1 MRGFLHRRPA
11 DREQEP
17 CPGRL
22 PTRAWLVAFVC
33 CSPEAAVPRRKL
45 ARCLAGPRA
54 SSSRPRRPWTAFI
67 ADTDNSLAWLFAV
80 EHDED
85 QQGQHEHFLQGIGIL
100 VKGAT
105 TYERVLREADLLAHP
120 EKWHGYY
127 GDRPTFVFTT
137 RELPRPAGV
146 DVRFMAGRPEDAL
159 AAIRAAAAGGDI
171 WRVGGGD
178 LAGSSLTQGPW
189 TKSMSRSRQLL
200 WPPERRC
207 FPAGLTRPGGG

>member
-1 MRGFLHRRPA
+1 
-11 DREQEP
+11 
-17 CPGRL
+17 
-22 PTRAWLVAFVC
+22 
-33 CSPEAAVPRRKL
+33 
-45 ARCLAGPRA
+45 
-54 SSSRPRRPWTAFI
+54 
-67 ADTDNSLAWLFAV
+67 
-80 EHDED
+80 
-85 QQGQHEHFLQGIGIL
+85 

-105 TYERVLREADLLAHP
+105 TYERVLREADLLARP

-178 LAGSSLTQGPW
+178 LAGQFLDSGALDQIDVSLTPVTLTAGAPLL
-189 TKSMSRSRQLL
+189 SRRIDQAT
-200 WPPERRC
+200 ERCR
-207 FPAGLTRPGGG
+207 PAGSIHRGQLCGRASSFEPSVTSALSPPVTLGNRPAIHAAARGKQKSEQTRDELVRDPAL